1 MLLTMRLWPQ
11 EKSGYSSDEG
21 GMGSTYRVPG
31 PPPAPIFSSVA
42 AVPATAAADGSEE
55 ERLVE
60 SICSRGG
67 LRAQPDREALR
78 LFVESL
84 ANLSGAKVAQQLQH
98 KIVSPLHPPFL
109 PLLKLLPCC
118 WLSCGQCAI
127 SSKRWR
133 CCKLA
138 VVSAP
143 MSILC
148 PSRLS
153 HSGPF

>member
-1 MLLTMRLWPQ
+1 MQLTLVSCGCMSLTMHVCASQ

-42 AVPATAAADGSEE
+42 AAPAPSAADGSEE

-84 ANLSGAKVAQQLQH
+84 ANLSGGKVAQQLQH
-98 KIVSPLHPPFL
+98 KIVSPLR
-109 PLLKLLPCC
+109 PLSFFTS
-118 WLSCGQCAI
+118 SCYCAAG
-127 SSKRWR
+127 SPVGSVR
-133 CCKLA
+133 
-138 VVSAP
+138 S
-143 MSILC
+143 
-148 PSRLS
+148 
-153 HSGPF
+153 